1 MSNVQCPPRVRFHA
15 AFALIAALL
24 GAGAGCSQGAGVPAR
39 DTASKR
45 AGSRE
50 APRDAVE
57 DKGADG
63 VVSWSATLEEDAPV
77 LAEFER
83 RAKAYGCATQHEGN
97 GVLAKCGETPIM
109 VVQKGRKVA
118 VGCQRVSLEDCHAL
132 FEQIVSGAEE
142 GGRGDEGGGAE
153 PAKPPPGTTSI

>member
-1 MSNVQCPPRVRFHA
+1 MSKPQCPPRVRFHA
-15 AFALIAALL
+15 AFALMAVLV
-24 GAGAGCSQGAGVPAR
+24 GAGAGCSQGAGVR
-39 DTASKR
+39 GSEASSRR
-45 AGSRE
+45 AASRE
-50 APRDAVE
+50 TPRGEAAE
-57 DKGADG
+57 NEADG

-118 VGCQRVSLEDCHAL
+118 VGCQRVSLEHCHAL
-132 FEQIVSGAEE
+132 FEQIVSGSGE
-142 GGRGDEGGGAE
+142 GDDGDGAE
-153 PAKPPPGTTSI
+153 PAKPPPGTTQI